1 MSSQSRLQKEIPAMS
16 VLDEVINNCSDLLL
30 DQPLFSDP
38 RLKHWRGYGIFSC
51 LSDSGGAAA
60 SSFYHSA
67 SQTNEPLLHSIL
79 YWSRSI
85 LNSFH
90 TAEITRVFDPWCIHG
105 LGGRG
110 GAEGSGWSFEVTLSL
125 PDFVICLV
133 HVLCGASTVR
143 FLSYL
148 AFYRTSFFKQRA
160 TQTRFSLNLPFK
172 LCCLSLVLF
181 KMTQLQ

>member
-1 MSSQSRLQKEIPAMS
+1 MSSESRLQKEIPAMS
-16 VLDEVINNCSDLLL
+16 VLDEVINNCSDLLM

-38 RLKHWRGYGIFSC
+38 CLKHWRGYGIFSC
-51 LSDSGGAAA
+51 ISQPRKVQPPPLSITAHHRRMSL
-60 SSFYHSA
+60 SFIWTFIEAGRYRIRFI
-67 SQTNEPLLHSIL
+67 QQKLLVYL
-79 YWSRSI
+79 
-85 LNSFH
+85 
-90 TAEITRVFDPWCIHG
+90 TRDAFTVWE
-105 LGGRG
+105 GR
-110 GAEGSGWSFEVTLSL
+110 GAEGSGWSEVTLSL

-148 AFYRTSFFKQRA
+148 AFYRTSFFKKRA